1 MTRDSP
7 VASDRYDLARFVH
20 AQEGVYDQALAEIR
34 RGEKRSHWMW
44 FVFPQIAGLGSSPTA
59 QRYAIR
65 SLDEARAYL
74 EHPVLGPR
82 LIECAEAALGVAGRS
97 AAEIFGSP
105 DDLKLRSCAT
115 LFASA
120 GAPDSVFDRLL
131 RQYYGSER
139 DPKTLELLGNRG

>member
-1 MTRDSP
+1 MIRDSP

-20 AQEGVYDQALAEIR
+20 AQEAVYDQALAEIR

-44 FVFPQIAGLGSSPTA
+44 FIFPQIAGLGSSPTA

-105 DDLKLRSCAT
+105 ARCSTACSGGT
-115 LFASA
+115 TEA
-120 GAPDSVFDRLL
+120 GA
-131 RQYYGSER
+131 
-139 DPKTLELLGNRG
+139 T

>member
-1 MTRDSP
+1 M
-7 VASDRYDLARFVH
+7 
-20 AQEGVYDQALAEIR
+20 
-34 RGEKRSHWMW
+34 
-44 FVFPQIAGLGSSPTA
+44 
-59 QRYAIR
+59 
-65 SLDEARAYL
+65 
-74 EHPVLGPR
+74 LGPR